1 MYNENTTSKQKSGYQ
16 INNNNKINELKI
28 VLTLRLTN

>member
-1 MYNENTTSKQKSGYQ
+1 MKILRQSKEAELK
-16 INNNNKINELKI
+16 INNNNKINELKN